1 MVFKK
6 EKSELMND
14 KAALLRGKFMEI
26 VPYVAYFPFIGW
38 FFPMYFKKDDKFLL
52 FHSVQGFV
60 LAAFF
65 FVLSSTLFFLTAFL
79 PSGGGLF
86 KFIVVMLIYAGYSV
100 YFIIAAAGTYFM
112 IKGIEK
118 EIPFFEKIAKRIE
131 II

>member
-1 MVFKK
+1 MK
-6 EKSELMND
+6 D

-38 FFPMYFKKDDKFLL
+38 FFPMCFKKDDRFLL

-65 FVLSSTLFFLTAFL
+65 FVVSSILYFLTAFL
-79 PSGGGLF
+79 PSGGGLL

-100 YFIIAAAGTYFM
+100 YFITAAAGTYFLV
-112 IKGIEK
+112 KKIEK
-118 EIPFFEKIAKRIE
+118 GIPFFERIAKRIE

>member
-65 FVLSSTLFFLTAFL
+65 FVISSMLYFLTAFL
-79 PSGGGLF
+79 PSGGGLL

-118 EIPFFEKIAKRIE
+118 EIPFFERIAKRIE
-131 II
+131 IL

>member
-1 MVFKK
+1 MK
-6 EKSELMND
+6 D

-38 FFPMYFKKDDKFLL
+38 FFPMYFKKDDRFLL

-65 FVLSSTLFFLTAFL
+65 FVLSTMLFFLTAFL
-79 PSGGGLF
+79 PTGGGLF

-100 YFIIAAAGTYFM
+100 YFIIAAAGTYFLV
-112 IKGIEK
+112 KGIEK
-118 EIPFFEKIAKRIE
+118 EIPFFEKLAKRIE
-131 II
+131 IL